1 MCTGVIHLGLL
12 PALSCG
18 EFCGF
23 SRWEIAR
30 TRGTVNR
37 VRAWLYGEDRAGEPG
52 RGRRREGR
60 EEADGEK

>member
-37 VRAWLYGEDRAGEPG
+37 VRAWQENQGEADAVRG
-52 RGRRREGR
+52 GRRPTVRS
-60 EEADGEK
+60 DT